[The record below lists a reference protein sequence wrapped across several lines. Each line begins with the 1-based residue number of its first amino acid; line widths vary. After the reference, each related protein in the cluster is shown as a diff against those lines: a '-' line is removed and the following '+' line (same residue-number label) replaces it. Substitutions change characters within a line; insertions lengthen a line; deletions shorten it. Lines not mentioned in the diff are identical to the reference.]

1 MTEWGQRA
9 RGILSEYF
17 VVAVAAAVIVACL
30 GGWLVYTTHIEPG
43 TETQQEVQSSWESS
57 AGYAHS
63 ATVTEP
69 NRVFPIGDTLEDRS
83 LYYAGITPE
92 LDGAFEYHFAAT
104 GGQLEVDAD
113 HELVIQSI
121 NEEEDPFWRVTEPLD
136 SQSTTLQPGDSL
148 TTEFTLN
155 ATEIALEIEDIEE
168 ELGASPG
175 ETQAFVR
182 TDIDAEGT
190 AAGNPAEHTES
201 YRLTLLPGTAT
212 YEVEADEATEQH
224 EHVEPVTSEIEHGIV
239 RMAAGPALVLVGLLG
254 LFGLGVGRHREA
266 FELSAAER
274 AAMELASEREEFND
288 WISTGRVPEAARGRE
303 AVEISSLEDLVDTAI
318 DSDRRVIYDSN
329 DGVYH
334 VIDETQRY
342 EYRPE
347 IPPSAVA
354 EELDGGLVNE
364 AGETDET
371 AAADPLDDAAT
382 NGGDATEVTDGAK
395 AEEGE

>member
-9 RGILSEYF
+9 RGILSKYF

-43 TETQQEVQSSWESS
+43 TETQPEVQSSWESS
-57 AGYAHS
+57 AGYTHS

-69 NRVFPIGDTLEDRS
+69 NRVFPIGDTLENRS

-92 LDGAFEYHFAAT
+92 LDGTFEYHFAAT

-113 HELVIQSI
+113 HELVLQSVD
-121 NEEEDPFWRVTEPLD
+121 EDGNQFWRVTEPLD

-155 ATEIALEIEDIEE
+155 ATEIALEIEGIEE

-190 AAGNPAEHTES
+190 AAGNPAEHAES
-201 YRLTLLPGTAT
+201 YRLTLSPGAAT

-224 EHVEPVTSEIEHGIV
+224 EHVEPVTREIEHGIV
-239 RMAAGPALVLVGLLG
+239 RMAAGPALVLLGLLG
-254 LFGLGVGRHREA
+254 LVGLGVGRRRDA

-274 AAMELASEREEFND
+274 AAMELASEREEFDD
-288 WISTGRVPEAARGRE
+288 WISTGRVPEASRGRE

-318 DSDRRVIYDSN
+318 DSDRRVIYDPD

-334 VIDETQRY
+334 VIDDTQRY
-342 EYRPE
+342 VYSPE

-354 EELDGGLVNE
+354 EELDGEFVD
-364 AGETDET
+364 ETDET
-371 AAADPLDDAAT
+371 DGVTTADPLDDAAP
-382 NGGDATEVTDGAK
+382 NGGDTGKETDGAE
-395 AEEGE
+395 ADSEE